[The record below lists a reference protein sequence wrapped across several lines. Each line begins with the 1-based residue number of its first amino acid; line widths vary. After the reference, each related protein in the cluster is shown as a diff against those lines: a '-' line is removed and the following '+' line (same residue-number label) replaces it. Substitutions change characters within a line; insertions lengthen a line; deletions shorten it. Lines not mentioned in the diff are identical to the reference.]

1 MSHKVIPQVGRYVVY
16 TVEAGG
22 IHTQQVSKDKCCT
35 CGGTATHP
43 CAHIHAVADYLRQ
56 GGRPAPE
63 KGEPTAPL
71 HCVQEESKDLP
82 PSTAPL
88 APPPCCPDLRR
99 EITMRVPW
107 SGGAAPRR
115 GTIGA
120 GGGAEWRAGLPDR
133 PHPNKQG
140 AVYEQ
145 TVEEREAFL
154 RQDSPAPSRRW
165 VYPLRLKGALHAS
178 SQPWYMYQSRCTRR
192 CHRTRL
198 IRHSQS
204 AGCVVTHCLRECQP
218 SVPCLRAGATREMGG
233 LRAEQEQVRHPA

>member
-1 MSHKVIPQVGRYVVY
+1 MSHKVIPQVGRYIVY
-16 TVEAGG
+16 TVEASGF
-22 IHTQQVSKDKCCT
+22 HTQQVSKDKCCT

-71 HCVQEESKDLP
+71 HCVQEESKELP

-88 APPPCCPDLRR
+88 TPPPCCPICGG
-99 EITMRVPW
+99 EITMRGPVLWRCSNSPGHYW
-107 SGGAAPRR
+107 RWRGEQSGVRDFL
-115 GTIGA
+115 T
-120 GGGAEWRAGLPDR
+120 R

-154 RQDSPAPSRRW
+154 RQAAQR
-165 VYPLRLKGALHAS
+165 LHAGGYS
-178 SQPWYMYQSRCTRR
+178 P
-192 CHRTRL
+192 
-198 IRHSQS
+198 S
-204 AGCVVTHCLRECQP
+204 A
-218 SVPCLRAGATREMGG
+218 
-233 LRAEQEQVRHPA
+233 